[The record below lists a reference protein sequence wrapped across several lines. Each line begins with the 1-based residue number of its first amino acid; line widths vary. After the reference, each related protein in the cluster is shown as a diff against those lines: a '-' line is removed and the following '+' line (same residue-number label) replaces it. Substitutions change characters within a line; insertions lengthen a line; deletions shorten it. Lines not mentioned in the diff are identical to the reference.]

1 MKVAEVSGGLA
12 ATLRIRPTSG
22 SFQPL
27 PSREDEVQLARS
39 GDQTLLS
46 FSGAVWAVEGVK
58 PSDTTELVAV
68 VGSGLPMVAY
78 VVHGTAASLV
88 LETRRFTQELR
99 VTEALQFGV
108 DEKVL
113 EDIRVVHRF
122 GGTVAD
128 VSAWLEDRL
137 LVPYALGGPPELR
150 RLIISGDTQGRFDA
164 FRVYGHRIAAD
175 IRRADGKLRIDKV
188 VRGGRS
194 GNQRLTLLYAPVS
207 VVDATLATELHGSVR
222 TTLSQAVTGGDS
234 YLGIWQTYLKIE
246 EETVLRRARTFG
258 ALEYIARDRRREDGG
273 WRFTLTPA
281 EGLADRLALLGEAE
295 RFELEAGDAPPSF
308 DGDRA
313 PTGAPRKS
321 RLKILNLTA
330 TILRVDEQKQ
340 TIDLAPPDE
349 DDEQPTPPKS
359 GYLYLAMGGDKA
371 RLERRRRAEEALR
384 TGNCPL
390 PQLGLLMEGQPAP
403 AARMPRRDAMSPA
416 VRGIFGAARPTQR
429 QIEAIER
436 ALNTPDICL
445 IQGPPGTGKTKVI
458 TAIERRLAELADE
471 GVEPSHRILVT
482 AAQHDAVENVVQ
494 RSEVFGLPAMK
505 VGRRR
510 RGADAAV
517 DPAQV
522 FAEER
527 LSALRARSGAPPEAE
542 RLAMARRLTVA
553 CMRARALPAGQARQI
568 ADLVRHLGDLVPNKL
583 RDRALVRAAAL
594 ERPAGADDPE
604 SHELLIKAARA
615 IRIEDGT
622 FSDDGPIQA
631 RKALRR
637 LDPVLTPAERAFLER
652 CAASEPEPVPPWL
665 AEGRVH
671 REALIDR
678 LTRPATDSEPR
689 LDEDTKRLL
698 LDILDAVDRRLAAT
712 RAGDEAAIAAYLHD
726 LETDPEGV
734 REALQHYT
742 VVLAATLQQS
752 AGKEMRRVRGID
764 EGQTSF
770 ESVIVDEAARA
781 NPLDL
786 FIPLSMA
793 KRRVVLVGDH
803 RQLPHILEPDVER
816 QLAEGVDQGTV
827 ASQTLQAVQASLF
840 ERLWVVLRQLEQ
852 RDGIRRTVTLNAQYR
867 MHPELGRFV
876 SREFYEVHD
885 DGEIES
891 PRPADEFAHSLPGYV
906 RADRPRAAAW
916 IDVPGGSA
924 RTRELRGRSK
934 SRPVEADVI
943 AREVQRLID
952 HDTTLTFGVIA
963 FYAAQVDAIGEAMLK
978 VGLTE
983 RAKNERGWRV
993 ADRWAQTLDARGK
1006 AVERLRIGTVDAFQG
1021 KEFDV
1026 VFLSVTRSND
1036 LPAATDEEQ
1045 RRKYGHL
1052 MLENRLCVA
1061 MSRQQRLLVAVG
1073 DLAFVKAAE
1082 PLRAL
1087 RAFTELCGGDH
1098 GVVR

>member
-1 MKVAEVSGGLA
+1 MKISEVTGGQA
-12 ATLRIRPTSG
+12 ATLRVRPTSD

-27 PSREDEVQLARS
+27 PSREEEVRITRS
-39 GDQTLLS
+39 ADQTLLS
-46 FSGAVWAVEGVK
+46 FGGSVWSVMGVT
-58 PSDTTELVAV
+58 PADDTELVSV

-78 VVHGTAASLV
+78 IVQATAGSIV

-99 VTEALQFGV
+99 VAEPLQFGV

-113 EDIRVVHRF
+113 DEIRFVHRV

-137 LVPYALGGPPELR
+137 LVPPAPGEPPHLR
-150 RLIISGDTQGRFDA
+150 RIVISGDAQDRLDA

-175 IRRADGKLRIDKV
+175 VRRTDDKLRIDKV
-188 VRGGRS
+188 VRGGRT
-194 GNQRLTLLYAPVS
+194 GHQRLTLLYAPAS
-207 VVDATLATELHGSVR
+207 VVDATVAAELHGSVR
-222 TTLSQAVTGGDS
+222 TTLSQAVTGGDR
-234 YLGIWQTYLKIE
+234 YLQIWQTYQKIE
-246 EETVLRRARTFG
+246 EETVLRRSRTFG
-258 ALEYIARDRRREDGG
+258 ALEYTACERRREGGG
-273 WRFTLTPA
+273 WRVTLAPIG
-281 EGLADRLALLGEAE
+281 GLAGPLALLGESE
-295 RFELEAGDAPPSF
+295 RFELEAGDAPPIL
-308 DGDRA
+308 DGEKSSV
-313 PTGAPRKS
+313 GSPRKS
-321 RLKILNLTA
+321 APKLPLLTA
-330 TILRVDEQKQ
+330 TVLRIDELRRIVD
-340 TIDLAPPDE
+340 LSAPDD
-349 DDEQPTPPKS
+349 DDEQPTPPRY
-359 GYLYLAMGGDKA
+359 GYLYLAIGGDKA
-371 RLERRRRAEEALR
+371 RLDRRRRAEEALR

-403 AARMPRRDAMSPA
+403 AARMPRRDAMSQA
-416 VRGIFGAARPTQR
+416 VRESFGDARPTQR
-429 QIEAIER
+429 QLEAIER

-458 TAIERRLAELADE
+458 TAIERRLPGVADE

-510 RGADAAV
+510 RGSDAAV

-522 FAEER
+522 FADER
-527 LSALRARSGAPPEAE
+527 LSALRARGGTQPEAE
-542 RLAMARRLTVA
+542 RLGAARRLAVA
-553 CMRARALPAGQARQI
+553 CMRARSLPVEQARRI
-568 ADLVRHLGDLVPNKL
+568 TELIRHLGDLVPNAL
-583 RDRALVRAAAL
+583 RDRALERVAAL
-594 ERPAGADDPE
+594 ERPADAGDPE
-604 SHELLIKAARA
+604 ALELLIQAARA
-615 IRIEDGT
+615 IRIDEGP

-637 LDPVLTPAERAFLER
+637 LDSVLTPTERAFLER
-652 CAASEPEPVPPWL
+652 CAVVEPEPVPPWL
-665 AEGRVH
+665 AEGRAH
-671 REALIDR
+671 RDALIDR
-678 LTRPATDSEPR
+678 LTQPIPVSEPR
-689 LDEDTKRLL
+689 LDEDTWRLL
-698 LDILDAVDRRLAAT
+698 LDILDSVDRRLAAT
-712 RAGDEAAIAAYLHD
+712 RAGDEAAIAAYIHD
-726 LETDPEGV
+726 LETDPDGV

-752 AGKEMRRVRGID
+752 AGKEMRRVRGIE

-803 RQLPHILEPDVER
+803 RQLPHVLEPDVER

-827 ASQTLQAVQASLF
+827 ASQTLHAVQASLF
-840 ERLWVVLRQLEQ
+840 ERLWVVLRKLEQ

-876 SREFYEVHD
+876 SREFYEIHD

-891 PRPADEFAHSLPGYV
+891 PRRAEEFAHSLPGYV
-906 RADRPRAAAW
+906 KAGGPCMAAW
-916 IDVPGGSA
+916 NDVPGGI
-924 RTRELRGRSK
+924 RTCERSGRSK
-934 SRPVEADVI
+934 SRPLEAEMI
-943 AREVQRLID
+943 AREVLRLID
-952 HDTTLTFGVIA
+952 YDTTLTFGVIA

-983 RAKNERGWRV
+983 RANNERGWRV
-993 ADRWAQTLDARGK
+993 ADRWALTHDARGK
-1006 AVERLRIGTVDAFQG
+1006 SLERLRIGTVDAFQG

-1036 LPAATDEEQ
+1036 LPAATDEQQ

-1061 MSRQQRLLVAVG
+1061 MSRQQRLLIAVG
-1073 DLAFVKAAE
+1073 DLGFVKAAE

-1087 RAFTELCGGDH
+1087 RAFTELCGGHH